1 MRPSVSR
8 VRAAA
13 RSRSPSTVTSHRT
26 TRARRPAATSSAASR
41 SSRSTRR
48 AASATSAPA
57 RANSR
62 ASAAPIPDDAPVM
75 KTTCPATRP
84 DTLRGLQ
91 DERFLGERRGDLGL
105 PHGVAMIALR
115 LRVLVVGLGF
125 GELLLRLVEQR
136 PRVRAQLARLGFPHE
151 LLRLLDD
158 DGTVERPR
166 RYHDRVGQEERRH
179 RDGKLAHAFLLLW
192 KFNRPT
198 PCSQSDLGAFPRV
211 APSLTLPPRPTRVHG
226 VGEAGCQP
234 LLQRTCGKR
243 WRSVLYQHCGSSVIS
258 SVSSICR
265 ASASSKTVTTVTTP
279 VGKGSNTRLGSP
291 AS

>member
-13 RSRSPSTVTSHRT
+13 RWGPPSPGPPPRPGG
-26 TRARRPAATSSAASR
+26 AGRRGATSRAASR

-75 KTTCPATRP
+75 KTTCPANRP

-91 DERFLGERRGDLGL
+91 DDRFLGERRGDLGL

-115 LRVLVVGLGF
+115 LRVLVVGPGF
-125 GELLLRLVEQR
+125 GEQLLRLVEQR
-136 PRVRAQLARLGFPHE
+136 PRVRAQLARLGLPHE

-166 RYHDRVGQEERRH
+166 RHHDREGDEHHAGE
-179 RDGKLAHAFLLLW
+179 LAHAFLLLW
-192 KFNRPT
+192 TAWNW
-198 PCSQSDLGAFPRV
+198 SG
-211 APSLTLPPRPTRVHG
+211 
-226 VGEAGCQP
+226 
-234 LLQRTCGKR
+234 
-243 WRSVLYQHCGSSVIS
+243 
-258 SVSSICR
+258 
-265 ASASSKTVTTVTTP
+265 
-279 VGKGSNTRLGSP
+279 
-291 AS
+291 

>member
-26 TRARRPAATSSAASR
+26 TRARRPAATSSATSSAASR

-75 KTTCPATRP
+75 KTTCPANRP

-91 DERFLGERRGDLGL
+91 DDRFLGERRGDLGL

-115 LRVLVVGLGF
+115 LRVLVVSLGF

-136 PRVRAQLARLGFPHE
+136 PRVRAQLARLGLPYE
-151 LLRLLDD
+151 VLRLLDD
-158 DGTVERPR
+158 DGPVARPR
-166 RYHDRVGQEERRH
+166 RQHDRAGEEH
-179 RDGKLAHAFLLLW
+179 HAGELDHEVPVLSNFDP
-192 KFNRPT
+192 PT
-198 PCSQSDLGAFPRV
+198 PC
-211 APSLTLPPRPTRVHG
+211 
-226 VGEAGCQP
+226 P
-234 LLQRTCGKR
+234 LL
-243 WRSVLYQHCGSSVIS
+243 L
-258 SVSSICR
+258 
-265 ASASSKTVTTVTTP
+265 
-279 VGKGSNTRLGSP
+279 LGDIP
-291 AS
+291 RY

>member
-1 MRPSVSR
+1 MRPSASR
-8 VRAAA
+8 VRTTA

-48 AASATSAPA
+48 AASVTSAPA

-62 ASAAPIPDDAPVM
+62 ASAAPIPDDAPVT
-75 KTTCPATRP
+75 KATCPANRP

-115 LRVLVVGLGF
+115 LRVLVVSLGF

-151 LLRLLDD
+151 VLRLLDD

-166 RYHDRVGQEERRH
+166 RHHDREGDEHHAGQR
-179 RDGKLAHAFLLLW
+179 AHAFLLLW
-192 KFNRPT
+192 TAWNW
-198 PCSQSDLGAFPRV
+198 SG
-211 APSLTLPPRPTRVHG
+211 
-226 VGEAGCQP
+226 
-234 LLQRTCGKR
+234 
-243 WRSVLYQHCGSSVIS
+243 
-258 SVSSICR
+258 
-265 ASASSKTVTTVTTP
+265 
-279 VGKGSNTRLGSP
+279 
-291 AS
+291 